1 MTPKKIFKNLWVVK
15 YLLFLLSV
23 VSSIFFLNT
32 SASAFSAAGAK
43 VLHETYSGYCPQ
55 VMTAY
60 PLDKFTKAYT
70 AITSSDTPKSMGLTM
85 SVWKAS
91 GSFESQ
97 LLNGGGLD
105 AMRNDCAGDLE
116 KSIQF
121 GMAKSSGGSTSDV
134 EKIRKYADTLRN
146 QISNNVNSWTAEICK
161 SATDKTACAQV
172 ESNIIQANVQ
182 TCAEKAVAANKPQPT
197 AGSYSDILGCS
208 GAEDRVALAKKCT
221 DGGGTWS
228 DKGCATSTA
237 DGTQEKETCNI
248 SGIGWIVCP
257 VAAFIGTVTDAVY
270 ALVENMLVF
279 NVPDPFGNNPLFQ
292 IWGNVRNIANIVF
305 VLAFFAVIFSQATSM
320 GISAYGIRKMLPRII
335 MAAILV
341 NLSYYLC
348 IFLVDISNIIGAGL
362 DGIIMSA
369 LPPSKTTSGEIGW
382 STVITSALAVGLGAG
397 AVAVGAG
404 PAILSAALTFAI
416 AALLAILVALLILV
430 ARQAILIML
439 IVLSPLAF
447 AAYILPNTEDI
458 FNKWR
463 KMFTTMLVF
472 YPLVAILFS
481 GSKVASS
488 IMQQAAPPGMA
499 GALVEVFSLAVMA
512 FPLFGTPFLL
522 KFSGGLL
529 GRIAGAVNNPNK
541 GPFDRLRKRAD
552 GYTDRL
558 SNQSKANRLQN
569 FNKNNKGKQPTFWQ
583 RGAGASAARSAQRQ
597 YLSSTAQ
604 HNLNTAQGQY
614 LGKALIAPNSGLARQ
629 AAGGRS
635 ASQDDINQAI
645 AQGLSQLDEIEAKN
659 LKAAQTVLTNAR
671 MDGIGLKKLLDG
683 EDAKGLNGNQ
693 VKASPTMQL
702 AAASMMMQQGRE
714 MDTVVSKLASSS
726 NKEVREFAVGQIQ
739 ANFANAKDRQVGLT
753 DEVFMKKVI
762 NGEVTTQESFN
773 RELTIS
779 TGIKAK
785 DLNPEKLASQD
796 VTSAAR
802 IEQFVDMHPP
812 TSQIKM
818 GPLTE
823 QEQAYRSRSDDAE
836 KIRQI
841 AAAADKVTIL
851 ARANED
857 TAGMIKRIKPMYTP
871 KGP

>member
-541 GPFDRLRKRAD
+541 GPLDRLRKRGEASIDSRRDRQRSAALSGDGNRFQRATRNRFAQRRVDRDNRLRETKRTAD
-552 GYTDRL
+552 DAQQEYTADRL
-558 SNQSKANRLQN
+558 SSDSKYAQ
-569 FNKNNKGKQPTFWQ
+569 KV
-583 RGAGASAARSAQRQ
+583 AGTSDAARIATIQARAQQELIERKAKDRSAQYNLMQTYGFDDRDFKEIATGDSAGNRVSNIKGHDITPQ
-597 YLSSTAQ
+597 MLEAVLHARIGQGRDFEAIVAHAAKLTDPAEKKAVMGYVADAADNNYDKMKVKSAAATDVDLKRDLRAGSIDTTNAQ
-604 HNLNTAQGQY
+604 AKLQEAA
-614 LGKALIAPNSGLARQ
+614 GKA
-629 AAGGRS
+629 AA
-635 ASQDDINQAI
+635 N
-645 AQGLSQLDEIEAKN
+645 LS
-659 LKAAQTVLTNAR
+659 
-671 MDGIGLKKLLDG
+671 
-683 EDAKGLNGNQ
+683 EDA
-693 VKASPTMQL
+693 
-702 AAASMMMQQGRE
+702 
-714 MDTVVSKLASSS
+714 
-726 NKEVREFAVGQIQ
+726 
-739 ANFANAKDRQVGLT
+739 
-753 DEVFMKKVI
+753 
-762 NGEVTTQESFN
+762 
-773 RELTIS
+773 
-779 TGIKAK
+779 
-785 DLNPEKLASQD
+785 LASQMD
-796 VTSAAR
+796 ASARLIADYALANPTTPQTHKIKKNTERIVLGTSPSAKDANAATVAEYAR
-802 IEQFVDMHPP
+802 IP
-812 TSQIKM
+812 
-818 GPLTE
+818 
-823 QEQAYRSRSDDAE
+823 
-836 KIRQI
+836 
-841 AAAADKVTIL
+841 
-851 ARANED
+851 
-857 TAGMIKRIKPMYTP
+857 
-871 KGP
+871 